1 MSFAIYFMYDLY
13 SYVVATR
20 TRFHRAG
27 GAQFLSPTCTLLHTH
42 PSPSRQ
48 PVERIK
54 AMQLARY
61 DSCEKCGLMECH
73 HEDI

>member
-13 SYVVATR
+13 SYVVHVQDFIAPGELN
-20 TRFHRAG
+20 FCHRRAPC
-27 GAQFLSPTCTLLHTH
+27 FTH

-61 DSCEKCGLMECH
+61 DSCEKCGLMECL